1 MAPASQGAGFE
12 DFTVCGGQ
20 MEQTDV
26 RLVKRNKFGASG
38 DGLDQNVHLS
48 NQLGS
53 TKMLSLGPPLGLGI
67 ILNLSYNANFCAL
80 FSRTIRF

>member
-20 MEQTDV
+20 MEQTAV
-26 RLVKRNKFGASG
+26 RLVKRNKFVASR

-67 ILNLSYNANFCAL
+67 ILNCSYKANFCAL
-80 FSRTIRF
+80 FSRRIRF